1 MFSDT
6 SIEQYSEF
14 IKEKAISIGF
24 DLVGI
29 ADVEEF
35 NQEFSHFQEWIN
47 AGYHGSMGYMAT
59 QQEKRK
65 DITLVLP
72 EAESVIV
79 VGLNYYTDIQHK
91 EDSTQGKISRYAW
104 GTDYHEILPAMMQ
117 SLSKEL
123 TELEP
128 NSQHKFYV
136 DTGPILEKQW
146 AVKAGLGW
154 QGKHSNIINRAIGS
168 WFFIGVI
175 ISTIKLSAS
184 KQITDYCGTCT
195 ACIDACPT
203 NAIIEPYKVDATK
216 CISYWTIETKPDIQI
231 PDAIS
236 ENLQQWVFGC
246 DICQEVCPWNT
257 FQKETNKELLFPRNN
272 EISLSLDA
280 IVSMTQE
287 EFSTRFKKSPIK
299 RTKLAGLKRNAEA
312 LLSNNTKDN
321 PL

>member
-29 ADVEEF
+29 ANVEEF
-35 NQEFSHFQEWIN
+35 NKEFSQYKEWIN
-47 AGYHGSMGYMAT
+47 AGYHGTMGYLAAH
-59 QQEKRK
+59 QEKRK
-65 DITLVLP
+65 NIRHILQD
-72 EAESVIV
+72 AQSVIV
-79 VGLNYYTDIQHK
+79 VGLNYYTDYQHK
-91 EDSTQGKISRYAW
+91 DDSTQGKISRYAW

-117 SLSKEL
+117 TLSKEL
-123 TELEP
+123 TELVP

-146 AVKAGLGW
+146 AIKAGLGW
-154 QGKHSNIINRAIGS
+154 QGKHSNIINREIGS

-175 ISTIKLSAS
+175 ISTIPLVAS
-184 KQITDYCGTCT
+184 KPITDFCGTCT

-216 CISYWTIETKPDIQI
+216 CISYWTIETKPDIPI
-231 PDAIS
+231 PHTIS

-246 DICQEVCPWNT
+246 DICQEVCPWNS
-257 FQKETNKELLFPRNN
+257 FQKETHKELLLPRNN
-272 EISLSLDA
+272 EMSLSLDA
-280 IVSMTQE
+280 ILDMTQE
-287 EFSTRFKKSPIK
+287 EFSTRFRKSPVK
-299 RTKLAGLKRNAEA
+299 RTKLAGLKRNANA
-312 LLSNNTKDN
+312 LLFNNKKDN
-321 PL
+321 PQ